1 MITLPMIN
9 SATYQI
15 SDATRQFLEKP
26 HDLFIGGDWVQPAKG
41 ETFDSLD
48 PSNGKVLSK
57 IALATTEDVD
67 QAVSAAQQAFE
78 GDFSTK
84 VSPADRAS
92 LIWKLADL
100 LERDLKILVELE
112 SLDNGKPLDKA
123 VYDVK
128 GAINHFRYYAGWC
141 TKIEGSQI
149 PVSTPDKLV
158 YTRREPL
165 GVVGLIV
172 PWNFPLMMAAWKLA
186 PALACGNCCILKP
199 AEQTSLTALYLGKLI
214 NEAGFPPGTV
224 NVITGAGATGEAMTR
239 HMDIAKIGFTG
250 STRVGRRILEA
261 SAQSNLKKVSL
272 ELGGKSP
279 NVIFDDADLDSV
291 GQSVLWSSFYNTGQE
306 CTLGSRIFVQESVYE
321 QVIERLSQEAKKL
334 TIGPGLSNP
343 DLGPMISE
351 TQLNTVQGYINEG
364 KSSAEL
370 VTGGDRI
377 GGELAEGYFLQPTIF
392 AHSNDQLKIVKEE
405 IFGPVVV
412 VSAFKEFDEALA
424 RANDSAYGLASAV
437 WTRDINKAHRFAHG
451 LKAGTVW
458 VNGYDMFDP
467 AVPFGGY
474 KESGHGREMGKSAIE
489 LYTQEKAV
497 WLNLQ

>member
-1 MITLPMIN
+1 M
-9 SATYQI
+9 
-15 SDATRQFLEKP
+15 
-26 HDLFIGGDWVQPAKG
+26 
-41 ETFDSLD
+41 
-48 PSNGKVLSK
+48 
-57 IALATTEDVD
+57 
-67 QAVSAAQQAFE
+67 
-78 GDFSTK
+78 
-84 VSPADRAS
+84 
-92 LIWKLADL
+92 IWKLADL

-224 NVITGAGATGEAMTR
+224 NVITGAGETGEAMTR

-279 NVIFDDADLDSV
+279 NVIFDDADLEAV

-306 CTLGSRIFVQESVYE
+306 CTLGSRIFVQESVFE
-321 QVIERLSQEAKKL
+321 QVIDRLSQEAKKL

-370 VTGGDRI
+370 ITGGDRI